1 MSDKSTSIAMLL
13 KPMPSLSPDVRE
25 ALAWKP
31 KTLNLRK
38 KMRGATLK
46 FASPSTVPCEP
57 RENEALAV

>member
-1 MSDKSTSIAMLL
+1 MLL